1 MMQKK
6 SDSINRFTLKEQK
19 MCNLEQKNTFIKL

>member
-1 MMQKK
+1 MIRKM
-6 SDSINRFTLKEQK
+6 SVSINGIILKEQK